1 MKLKIL
7 SSLVALL
14 IALPCWGGVDLG
26 GDADYVG
33 IGPTIGMGLAFAV
46 RRDEG
51 LISAY
56 IADGWRVE
64 DRGNTI
70 TQGVF
75 YHYVYISENG
85 GNSTVYFDGNLI
97 STVADDLGIDL
108 TISMWASAD
117 SATTADRQRLVNRNN
132 VNDIRIG
139 YFSSV
144 NNAWNGI
151 ITEYAMWSSVLTV
164 EEVEL
169 LHSSK
174 VKGMPLQIQPVNL
187 VVYLPLD
194 DHPKGTAINTT
205 AFKDQSGNSYHGAG
219 IDVDGDSSVVGET
232 VFSYP

>member
-26 GDADYVG
+26 GDADYVK
-33 IGPTIGMGLAFAV
+33 IDTIMDSWLAFAV
-46 RRDEG
+46 RRDQG

-56 IADGWRVE
+56 IADGWKVE
-64 DRGNTI
+64 DTGNTI
-70 TQGVF
+70 TQGVL

-117 SATTADRQRLVNRNN
+117 SATTADRQRLVNRND
-132 VNDIRIG
+132 VNDFRIG

-174 VKGMPLQIQPVNL
+174 VKGMPLQIQSVNL
-187 VVYLPLD
+187 AVYLPLD
-194 DHPKGTAINTT
+194 DHPEGTAINTT